1 MLKTTTKSYIALL
14 LAFVLALPA
23 FYAGSPGTPASAA
36 EEGAASPGDYF
47 TKSYP
52 GLQNDSNHVFRTLT
66 YHEFDHLLSID
77 GQYVVLFGGAW
88 DSDTQTAIGY
98 INEVAKEYG
107 ITAIHNFDPRL
118 DGATSATDI
127 TDDANAP
134 RTRRYIDLVNKYL
147 TNLDSYVAGDRETL
161 SYTYTSGGASTS
173 GSAVKI
179 GTPTL
184 FVYNKNKIDQD
195 EAKTPIV
202 SLLEDIDVLKTE
214 GPDAYKAKIREV
226 FDAISPAGD
235 KKAEFS
241 ILTNQVYVAE
251 SYNRFVPNDPIF
263 EGENIVIDPVTLDE
277 LKYVLES
284 EGTHAVIFGCAWCPN
299 TRAIIKYVNEVA
311 QQYGIDKVYN
321 WDTKLDGGIG
331 SVADSV
337 YGYNAPDSG
346 DLFQTR
352 GNHPNSNL
360 YVDLVKQYFPD
371 LKAQYTIEGSNA
383 ISYTNA
389 QGEVVKAQRLQAP
402 YVAVYNKDNKDW
414 EGNPQPILGHVELM
428 YTWGGSVSSKPDH
441 VQEYQGVVYTG
452 ERYRLY
458 NEGLKRLFSRL
469 EVVPTGL
476 AGVAPTTTANNNGQ
490 ITGVNPELEYRRAGA
505 ADFTAVTGETI
516 TGLAA
521 GKYEVR
527 YAARNGVNGPTNT
540 NNPAAHTLVP
550 YPAGQSVEV
559 TVPAGPTDSGGG
571 SGYVPPTN
579 PTPPPVDE
587 ETPPSHDDDKPSVVT
602 LPIATD
608 ENTGTAIVLVS
619 EEETA
624 DLIEKAKK
632 DAAAGR
638 TTSVEFKAG
647 SPGTTG
653 TTQFTFTRSVF
664 DKLIAEGNV
673 EIKINALFGTIVLD
687 AKALQNIGA
696 SEDQG
701 DISIIIAKSSLTEE
715 GKAVLGDRPVYD
727 LNVYAGQH
735 AVSHF
740 GGNQAKVSIPY
751 SLLPGEDANSIIVYY
766 VNEEGQLETI
776 RGNYAAATRTVN
788 FATTHFSQY
797 IIGYNKVQFA
807 DVAANAW
814 FRDAVSFLAAR
825 GITNGVDE
833 SRFSPGDSVKR
844 GQFIVLLLK
853 AYGIQPDQTQHDNF
867 ADAGNTYYTPYLAAA
882 KNHGITTGVG
892 NNNFA
897 PESNITRQD
906 LFTLLYRALQVI
918 GEAPAAPSSAD
929 LSAFTD
935 ADAVSGY
942 AREAVEALVTNG
954 IVSGSDG
961 KLNPGGNTTRAQV
974 AQVLF
979 NLLSE

>member
-1 MLKTTTKSYIALL
+1 MLKTTTNSYLALL
-14 LAFVLALPA
+14 LAFVLALPV
-23 FYAGSPGTPASAA
+23 FYAGSPGTQVSAA
-36 EEGAASPGDYF
+36 GEGATSPSDYF
-47 TKSYP
+47 TSSYP
-52 GLQNDSNHVFRTLT
+52 SLQNDANHVFRTLT

-88 DSDTQTAIGY
+88 DSDTQAAIGY
-98 INEVAKEYG
+98 INEIAKEYG

-147 TNLDSYVAGDRETL
+147 TNLDSFVAGDRETL
-161 SYTYTSGGASTS
+161 SYSYASGDSSTS
-173 GSAVKI
+173 GSAVKL

-184 FVYNKNKIDQD
+184 FVYNKNKISQD
-195 EAKTPIV
+195 GTSTPIV
-202 SLLEDIDVLKTE
+202 SFLEDIEVLKTE

-235 KKAEFS
+235 KNAEFS
-241 ILTNQVYVAE
+241 VLTNQVYVTE
-251 SYNRFVPNDPIF
+251 SYNRHVPNDPIF
-263 EGENIVIDPVTLDE
+263 EGENIVIEPVTLDE

-284 EGTHAVIFGCAWCPN
+284 EGTHAIVFGCAWCSN

-331 SVADSV
+331 SVANSV
-337 YGYNAPDSG
+337 YGYSAPDSG

-352 GNHPNSNL
+352 GNHPNNNL
-360 YVDLVKQYFPD
+360 YVDLIKQYFPD
-371 LKAQYTIEGSNA
+371 LKAQYTLEGSNA

-402 YVAVYNKDNKDW
+402 YVAVYNKHNKDW
-414 EGNPQPILGHVELM
+414 EGKPQPILGHVELM
-428 YTWGGSVSSKPDH
+428 YTWGGSTSSKANH

-452 ERYRLY
+452 KRYRIY
-458 NEGLKRLFSRL
+458 NDGLKRLFSRL
-469 EVVPTGL
+469 ESIPTGL

-490 ITGVNPELEYRRAGA
+490 ITGVHAALEYRPAGGTS
-505 ADFTAVTGETI
+505 FTAITGTTI

-527 YAARNGVNGPTNT
+527 YAAKNGVNGPTSSS
-540 NNPAAHTLVP
+540 NPTAHTLVP

-559 TVPAGPTDSGGG
+559 TVPAGPAGSDGS
-571 SGYVPPTN
+571 SGYVPPSE
-579 PTPPPVDE
+579 PTPPPVNE
-587 ETPPSHDDDKPSVVT
+587 ETPPSQDEGKPSVVT
-602 LPIATD
+602 LSVTTD
-608 ENTGTAIVLVS
+608 EKTGTAIAVVS
-619 EEETA
+619 EEEA
-624 DLIEKAKK
+624 AALIEKAKK
-632 DAAAGR
+632 DATNGNITR
-638 TTSVEFKAG
+638 VEFKAE
-647 SPGTTG
+647 SSGTNG
-653 TTQFTFTRSVF
+653 ATQFTFTRSVF
-664 DKLIAEGNV
+664 DKLIAAGNV
-673 EIKINALFGTIVLD
+673 EIKVNAQFGIIAFD
-687 AKALQNIGA
+687 AKALQNISA
-696 SEDQG
+696 NEDKG
-701 DISIIIAKSSLTEE
+701 DISIIISKSALTEE
-715 GKAVLGDRPVYD
+715 GKEVLGDRPVYD
-727 LNVYAGQH
+727 LNVFAGQH
-735 AVSHF
+735 AITHF
-740 GGNQAKVSIPY
+740 GGSQVKVNIPY
-751 SLLPGEDANSIIVYY
+751 SLLPGEDAHSLIVYY

-776 RGNYAAATRTVN
+776 RGSYAAATRSVN
-788 FATTHFSQY
+788 FATAHFSQY
-797 IIGYNKVQFA
+797 IIGYNKVPFV
-807 DVAANAW
+807 DVSANAW
-814 FRDAVSFLAAR
+814 FSDAIGFLAAR

-867 ADAGNTYYTPYLAAA
+867 SDAGDTYYTPYLAAA
-882 KNHGITTGVG
+882 KNLGITTGVG

-897 PESNITRQD
+897 PESSITRED

-918 GEAPAAPSSAD
+918 GEAPVKPSNAD
-929 LSAFTD
+929 LSDFTD
-935 ADAVSGY
+935 ANAVSGY
-942 AREAVEALVTNG
+942 AREAVEALVASG
-954 IVSGSDG
+954 IVSGNDG